1 MCSKRIVCTLRNDY
15 EPSYDFA
22 GKETIEVGHLVWT
35 ADICHISWHVVANI
49 LYLTRETR
57 KDFQKW
63 LVMIA
68 LQFLPVQLEVHRSVG
83 LSLDQAPGKRWGF
96 MASAASCRVVVLLRL
111 CTLMHTC
118 CWFLQKRPLLFLFD
132 QLLYRSAPIGWRGR
146 SCR

>member
-15 EPSYDFA
+15 EPSDDFA
-22 GKETIEVGHLVWT
+22 ARETIEVGHLVWT
-35 ADICHISWHVVANI
+35 ADICHISWHTVANI
-49 LYLTRETR
+49 LCLTRETT

-83 LSLDQAPGKRWGF
+83 LSLDQAPGRRWGF
-96 MASAASCRVVVLLRL
+96 MANATWVVVLLRL
-111 CTLMHTC
+111 CTLMHIC
-118 CWFLQKRPLLFLFD
+118 CWFLQKWPPLFLVD